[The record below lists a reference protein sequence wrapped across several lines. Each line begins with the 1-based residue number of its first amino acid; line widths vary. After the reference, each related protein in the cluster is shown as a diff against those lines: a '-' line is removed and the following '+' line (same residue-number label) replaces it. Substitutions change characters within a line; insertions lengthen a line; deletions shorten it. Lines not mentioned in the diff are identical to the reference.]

1 VAHYSEKVCRSEPR
15 HILLITTSRV
25 GAVPSPAQAG
35 QPKAWRATLACPDE
49 GVWTYAVRVGQT
61 GFGRSSPGG
70 KNGVCRSRTSWG
82 PSCPTSLTGQFM
94 EMP

>member
-15 HILLITTSRV
+15 HILLITTSQV
-25 GAVPSPAQAG
+25 GAGALTRPPGAR
-35 QPKAWRATLACPDE
+35 KAWRATLACPDE

-61 GFGRSSPGG
+61 GFGRSSQGV

-82 PSCPTSLTGQFM
+82 HLVQQA
-94 EMP
+94 